1 MQKSKKKYYI
11 MQKLVGILMMLFG
24 IIVGILA
31 QSPECVLLFAP
42 MGAGLIF
49 TKEKL
54 IMATDEY
61 WKENPVERK

>member
-1 MQKSKKKYYI
+1 MWSEKKYDR
-11 MQKLVGILMMLFG
+11 MQRIVGILMMLFG

-49 TKEKL
+49 TKEQL

>member
-1 MQKSKKKYYI
+1 MSNSEKKYYI
-11 MQKLVGILMMLFG
+11 MQKVIGILLMLFG

>member
-1 MQKSKKKYYI
+1 MSNSEKKYYI
-11 MQKLVGILMMLFG
+11 MQKVIGILMILFG

>member
-1 MQKSKKKYYI
+1 
-11 MQKLVGILMMLFG
+11 MMLFG

>member
-1 MQKSKKKYYI
+1 MWSEKKYYI
-11 MQKLVGILMMLFG
+11 MQRIVGILMMLFG

-31 QSPECVLLFAP
+31 QSPECVLLFTP

-54 IMATDEY
+54 LMATDEY

>member
-1 MQKSKKKYYI
+1 MSNSEKKYYI

-54 IMATDEY
+54 LMATDEY

>member
-1 MQKSKKKYYI
+1 MWSEKKYYI
-11 MQKLVGILMMLFG
+11 MQRIVGILMMLFG

-54 IMATDEY
+54 LMATDEY